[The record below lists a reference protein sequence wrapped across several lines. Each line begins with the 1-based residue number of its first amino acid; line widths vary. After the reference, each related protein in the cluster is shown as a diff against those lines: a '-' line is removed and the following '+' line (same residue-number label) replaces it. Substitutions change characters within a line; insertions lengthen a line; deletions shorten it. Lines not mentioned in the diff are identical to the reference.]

1 MENKTARELVASRDE
16 AKIVEEWYE
25 DGIKVMIVSLHSY
38 FTAYFG
44 LPLDHP
50 LAGFSYDDIPLNV
63 HGGLTFGN
71 VGSEKGPLPKD
82 LFMYGWDYA
91 HLGDY
96 SYFDFNLAREFLGDE
111 GGDHDWTLG
120 EVKKEAKDA
129 LYDFKQLVKLA
140 ERIKSK

>member
-1 MENKTARELVASRDE
+1 MENKTARELVASGNE

-25 DGIKVMIVSLHSY
+25 DGIKVMIVSLHSH

-50 LAGFSYDDIPLNV
+50 LAGFSYDDIPLSV
-63 HGGLTFGN
+63 HGGLTFGD
-71 VGSEKGPLPKD
+71 VGSEKGVLPKD

-91 HLGDY
+91 HYGDY
-96 SYFDFNLAREFLGDE
+96 SYFDFNLAREVLGDK

-120 EVKKEAKDA
+120 EVKQEAKDA

-140 ERIKSK
+140 EKIKSK